1 MWQNKRNITESH
13 ENIRTIK
20 QKRQTFAWKRINLQQ
35 KYPRYPQP
43 WWCLSDVFSLALVY
57 SVYRSRFVALMLRSG
72 LRVRLHPACYN
83 SGRVS
88 GGGMSRWGEGTV
100 VVFSRMLL
108 QAHTARS
115 RGMLGISI
123 NPRIKR
129 DERVALCCRPHSLAT
144 HRHPRPPPA
153 RAYSPLPLTCAPY
166 MLVRLLLEVNDIGV
180 WFLRGWKNTIFHC
193 ISSMRIPYLK
203 YLV

>member
-1 MWQNKRNITESH
+1 MCSRLHLYTVSI
-13 ENIRTIK
+13 
-20 QKRQTFAWKRINLQQ
+20 
-35 KYPRYPQP
+35 
-43 WWCLSDVFSLALVY
+43 VLALSHSCCGVVCVY
-57 SVYRSRFVALMLRSG
+57 G
-72 LRVRLHPACYN
+72 CILRVTTVA
-83 SGRVS
+83 GWV